1 MVKQSKFVMRI
12 ALMLVLCQFF
22 APVFFP
28 ILGQDT
34 VNTKE
39 TSYHTQHSSVT
50 LPILLKEKD
59 EKEYEE
65 LSSDSSLILI
75 LDFATHGSNLTA
87 THKGKIDYAHS
98 NLRYDL
104 QPALFTRHCSFL
116 I

>member
-1 MVKQSKFVMRI
+1 
-12 ALMLVLCQFF
+12 MLVLCQFF

-28 ILGQDT
+28 VLGQDAI
-34 VNTKE
+34 NTRE
-39 TSYHTQHSSVT
+39 TSYHTQHSSAT

-75 LDFATHGSNLTA
+75 LDFATHSFNLTA
-87 THKGKIDYAHS
+87 THKRKIDYAHS